1 MHLRLK
7 LLAPT
12 LLAAFLA
19 VAGIAGM
26 SVLDR
31 RLAVTAE
38 HDRDMR
44 VRTAIAEAVQN
55 RQLQTSNAADLL
67 ARNWRFVDDVAVG
80 QLDHI
85 TDALTPLHSELG
97 ISFLAVYD
105 AQGRVM
111 VRGDHPELFG
121 RTDDLLPLVQQGLLK
136 KAPESSLTRHAGSV
150 LVLALRHLDSV
161 GTTLGVLAVGMELD
175 QEFADTF
182 SADYGVHLVVE
193 SHGSILLASRGWKK
207 EWADNSDWLAD
218 TLPLPVLL
226 DTDLTVTC
234 WRNSS
239 ADVMARRQH
248 LALIAALAIASATLI
263 WVSHRMIATTANSL
277 DRARRA
283 AEAAERRVAEIE
295 ARRNE
300 AFLQGMITDSP
311 IAYLVVDQQ
320 AGTVLFANHRF
331 MALWGLE
338 LPLDDLRGRMP
349 IEELVQRCATKMKDP
364 AVWIASTGALASPDE
379 RAVVDDEIAFADG
392 RIAHRFS
399 AQIRDAA
406 DNYLGRVFLFED
418 ITGRKRYEADLIAAK
433 EGAEAA
439 NRAKSEFLSV
449 MSHEL
454 RTPLNG
460 VIGLGHVLADTQLDD
475 HQRECADTIVGCGR
489 HLLTVIN
496 DILDFSKI
504 EAGKMSVEQIP
515 YSPRA
520 VLADVQALVT
530 EQARE
535 KGLGLTLE
543 IAAEMPDRVGGDPQ
557 RVRQILLNLI
567 SNAIKFT
574 DSGSV
579 HVSAQVAGNRV
590 HLIVSDTGIGVTPEA
605 QARLFA
611 PFIQADSS
619 TSRRFGGTGLG
630 LAISRRLAEL
640 LGGTITLL
648 SRTGQGS
655 TFTVDLPLHPVLPG
669 AAPVRRDGS
678 SSARNGQLFAGLR
691 MLVVEDDAVN
701 RLVAKRLLGTLGCIV
716 ELVESGEAAL
726 VRHERRLLGDNLD
739 CVLLDMQMPG
749 MDGPT
754 CAREW
759 RAREELSG
767 LPRLPLIALTASTR
781 DEDRLIC
788 RESGMDGF
796 LAKPLDPTA
805 LTSELRRCLGQSV
818 KVTS

>member
-31 RLAVTAE
+31 RLAITAE
-38 HDRDMR
+38 KDRDIR
-44 VRTAIAEAVQN
+44 ARAAIAEAIQN

-67 ARNWRFVDDVAVG
+67 ARNWRFIDDVAVA
-80 QLDHI
+80 QLDHV

-105 AQGRVM
+105 TQGRVM
-111 VRGDHPELFG
+111 VRGDQPQLFG
-121 RTDDLLPLVQQGLLK
+121 RTDGLLPRISLGLHD
-136 KAPESSLTRHAGSV
+136 KAPESCLTQLSGSV
-150 LVLALRHLDSV
+150 MVLALRRLESV
-161 GTTLGVLAVGMELD
+161 GATLGVLAVGMELD
-175 QEFADTF
+175 QEFVDTF
-182 SADYGVHLVVE
+182 SADHEVHLIVE
-193 SHGSILLASRGWKK
+193 SHGTVILASRGWKK
-207 EWADNSDWLAD
+207 EWANDSDWLAD
-218 TLPLPVLL
+218 SLPLPVLL

-234 WRNSS
+234 WRNGS
-239 ADVMARRQH
+239 ADTTSRQQH
-248 LALIAALAIASATLI
+248 LALIAALAVASATLI
-263 WVSHRMIATTANSL
+263 WVSHRMIATTASSL
-277 DRARRA
+277 DRARQA

-320 AGTVLFANHRF
+320 AGTVLFANRRF
-331 MALWGLE
+331 MALWGLDVR
-338 LPLDDLRGRMP
+338 LDDLRGRMP
-349 IEELVQRCATKMKDP
+349 VEELVRLCAPQAKDP
-364 AVWIASTGALASPDE
+364 AAWIASTRALASPDE
-379 RAVVDDEIAFADG
+379 RAVVDDEVAFADG

-406 DNYLGRVFLFED
+406 DVYLGRVFLFED

-439 NRAKSEFLSV
+439 NRAKSDFLSV

-460 VIGLGHVLADTQLDD
+460 VIGMGHVLADTQLDD

-515 YSPRA
+515 FSPRA
-520 VLADVQALVT
+520 VLANVQALVA
-530 EQARE
+530 EQARD
-535 KGLGLTLE
+535 KGLGLDLD
-543 IAAEMPDRVGGDPQ
+543 IAADVPEHIGGDPQ
-557 RVRQILLNLI
+557 RVRQIMLNLI
-567 SNAIKFT
+567 SNAVKFT
-574 DSGSV
+574 DRGSVVVSAKISGS
-579 HVSAQVAGNRV
+579 RV
-590 HLIVSDTGIGVTPEA
+590 HLVVTDSGIGVTPEA

-648 SRTGQGS
+648 SRPGQGS
-655 TFTVDLPLHPVLPG
+655 TFTVDLPLHLIQPSSI
-669 AAPVRRDGS
+669 AVRRDS
-678 SSARNGQLFAGLR
+678 SSSVRSGQIFAGLR
-691 MLVVEDDAVN
+691 ILVVEDDAVN
-701 RLVAKRLLGTLGCIV
+701 RLVAKRLLGSLGCAV

-726 VRHERRLLGDNLD
+726 ARHERRLYGEHLD
-739 CVLLDMQMPG
+739 AVLLDMQMPG
-749 MDGPT
+749 MDGPM
-754 CAREW
+754 CARQW
-759 RAREELSG
+759 RAQEERTG
-767 LPRLPLIALTASTR
+767 LPRVPLIALTAATR
-781 DEDRLIC
+781 DEDRSVC
-788 RESGMDGF
+788 REAGMDGF
-796 LAKPLDPTA
+796 LEKPLDPAA
-805 LTSELRRCLGQSV
+805 LTSELRRCLRRSA
-818 KVTS
+818 TS